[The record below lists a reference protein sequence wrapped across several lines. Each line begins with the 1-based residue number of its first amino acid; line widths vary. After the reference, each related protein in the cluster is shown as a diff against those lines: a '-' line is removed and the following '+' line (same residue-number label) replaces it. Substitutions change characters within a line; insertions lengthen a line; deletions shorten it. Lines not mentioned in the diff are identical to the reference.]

1 LTPADTLEV
10 AGRQVRFT
18 HPDRVLYP
26 STGTTKADVAHY
38 LLKAAAVL
46 VPQAAWRPATRKHWM
61 DGVGTAA
68 RPGESYF
75 RKDLEDSAPD
85 WIRRVD
91 LRHLDHTN
99 TYPVV
104 DGPAVLA
111 WFAQRAALEIHVPQW
126 RMGTDNQPDAPDRLV
141 IDLDPGA
148 GVDLAGVA
156 EVAHWCREALAGRGL
171 AALPVTSGSKGIHL
185 YAGLKK
191 GTTADESTR
200 IAHEVALELESAHPQ
215 RVVSEMKRSLRGGKV
230 LVDWSQNM
238 PHKTTVCPY
247 SLRGRL
253 RPAVAA
259 PRTWAELADPD
270 LRQLEYPEVLERIAA
285 GQDPIA
291 ELGWQGALSGLDD

>member
-1 LTPADTLEV
+1 MTPADTLEV

-26 STGTTKADVAHY
+26 STGTTKADVLHY
-38 LLKAAAVL
+38 LLEAAAVL
-46 VPQAAWRPATRKHWM
+46 VPQAAGRPATRKHWM
-61 DGVGTAA
+61 GGVGTAE

-75 RKDLEDSAPD
+75 RKDLEDSAPE
-85 WIRRVD
+85 WIPRAN
-91 LRHLDHTN
+91 LRHRDHTN
-99 TYPVV
+99 TYPIV

-126 RMGTDNQPDAPDRLV
+126 RMGPGNRAHGPDRLV

-156 EVAHWCREALAGRGL
+156 EVAHWCREALGRRGL

-185 YAGLKK
+185 YAGLGK

-200 IAHEVALELESAHPQ
+200 IAHEVALELESAHPR
-215 RVVSEMKRSLRGGKV
+215 RVVSEMKRSLREGKV

-238 PHKTTVCPY
+238 AHKTTVCPY

-253 RPAVAA
+253 RPTVAA
-259 PRTWAELADPD
+259 PRTWSELADPK
-270 LRQLEYPEVLERIAA
+270 LSQLEYPEVLERIAA
-285 GQDPIA
+285 GLDPMA
-291 ELGWQGALSGLDD
+291 EPGWRAP